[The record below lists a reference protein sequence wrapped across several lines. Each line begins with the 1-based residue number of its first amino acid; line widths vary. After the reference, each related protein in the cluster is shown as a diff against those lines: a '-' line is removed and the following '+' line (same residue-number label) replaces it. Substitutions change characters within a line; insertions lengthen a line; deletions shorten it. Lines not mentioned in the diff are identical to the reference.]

1 IALSKGIAAFVSGS
15 GSMLATTVHSV
26 ADTLNQ
32 LFVFFGSILAEKE
45 PTRRFPAGFGRTV
58 NLFVLIAVMII
69 GIMAYETIK
78 EGWNLIQ
85 NPHPSEHI
93 LINASVL
100 VIAILID
107 GYVLWKAMK
116 EIVRE
121 AREEASGLGI
131 IKSSISRVG
140 LPSPPTRLVFYEDII
155 APLSSLLALIPV
167 LVSSST
173 GVYMLDGLGAIIIGI
188 LLPG

>member
-1 IALSKGIAAFVSGS
+1 MVRVYTRAPSWGRPPCSPMMRRRSGGHPDAKKQLVKGRTIGMLTWLKKGNRSAATAAAGNFIIALSKGIAAFVSGS

-107 GYVLWKAMK
+107 G
-116 EIVRE
+116 
-121 AREEASGLGI
+121 
-131 IKSSISRVG
+131 
-140 LPSPPTRLVFYEDII
+140 
-155 APLSSLLALIPV
+155 
-167 LVSSST
+167 
-173 GVYMLDGLGAIIIGI
+173 
-188 LLPG
+188 